1 MPGSC
6 SLDIKKRDRTSQPWE
21 ENQMMKL
28 SQQKLNQNNKRIGNM
43 EAIVKELMM
52 KF

>member
-6 SLDIKKRDRTSQPWE
+6 PSDIKKRHKTSQAWE

-28 SQQKLNQNNKRIGNM
+28 SQQKLNQNNMGRGNT
-43 EAIVKELMM
+43 EVTVKELMK